1 LACLAATAAVAALLD
16 AGSASAALVPALAGE
31 EGPDV
36 GLLLSKVLSLGVI
49 AGSFVGKLPQVY
61 EIWKAQSA
69 EGVSTVSIWTE
80 AVSMGIQFAYNVV
93 RRTPLSTYAE
103 VPVLFVQMLLL
114 ALVAAWAD
122 GYLTCRISMYAA
134 ALTAVTAGMS
144 VGIIPA
150 IVTTT
155 LYAANVLLGLLIVAP
170 QVALNYRTRSTG
182 RLSFVVT
189 AMTFCGLSTR
199 LFTTLMEVEDAILRL
214 TIALNWSL
222 MAILMLQFYIYRP
235 GKEADVD
242 TGELKVYQMPLNVSG
257 NSLCPVPS
265 DTSLS
270 GMVAKA
276 ARRSDRQTT
285 GMDRQMSFVAAVG
298 KMGSFHCL
306 MDLVGDDENFLD
318 GMHSSGLQSFADL
331 RSFHRARQTTAD
343 GPMMGARRQSAPSA
357 LASHRRQR
365 TT

>member
-1 LACLAATAAVAALLD
+1 
-16 AGSASAALVPALAGE
+16 
-31 EGPDV
+31 
-36 GLLLSKVLSLGVI
+36 
-49 AGSFVGKLPQVY
+49 
-61 EIWKAQSA
+61 
-69 EGVSTVSIWTE
+69 
-80 AVSMGIQFAYNVV
+80 
-93 RRTPLSTYAE
+93 
-103 VPVLFVQMLLL
+103 
-114 ALVAAWAD
+114 
-122 GYLTCRISMYAA
+122 
-134 ALTAVTAGMS
+134 
-144 VGIIPA
+144 
-150 IVTTT
+150 
-155 LYAANVLLGLLIVAP
+155 
-170 QVALNYRTRSTG
+170 
-182 RLSFVVT
+182 
-189 AMTFCGLSTR
+189 MTFCGLSTR

-318 GMHSSGLQSFADL
+318 GMHSSGLQSFAD
-331 RSFHRARQTTAD
+331 
-343 GPMMGARRQSAPSA
+343 
-357 LASHRRQR
+357 
-365 TT
+365 